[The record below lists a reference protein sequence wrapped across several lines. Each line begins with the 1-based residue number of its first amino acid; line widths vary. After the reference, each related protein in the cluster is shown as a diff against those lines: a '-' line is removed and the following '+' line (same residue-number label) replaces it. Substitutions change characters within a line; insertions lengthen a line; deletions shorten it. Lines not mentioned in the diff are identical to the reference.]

1 MYTEDQVKEIMQ
13 LTGELLQ
20 PNNYSDTQSVAM
32 LSKALR
38 FHEYRYYVLSEPLIA
53 DIEYDTLYKKLVE
66 LETRNPK

>member
-1 MYTEDQVKEIMQ
+1 MYTEDQVKEIMR

-38 FHEYRYYVLSEPLIA
+38 FHEYQYYVLSEPLIA
-53 DIEYDTLYKKLVE
+53 DIEYDTL
-66 LETRNPK
+66 